1 MINQEISPNTR
12 AEILLEALPYIQ
24 KFHQKIVVIK
34 YGGAAM
40 KEPLLRDSFAQDVVL
55 LKYIGIHPV
64 IIHGGGPR
72 INQLL
77 GKLNISSKFIDGHR
91 VTDEETMEVVE
102 MVLSGHVN
110 KEIVSLIQKNGG
122 KAIGLSGKDAN
133 LAIAKPL
140 ILKKEENGQTK
151 EIFLGQVGTIEK
163 VHPEIL
169 FDLIQSGY
177 IPVIA
182 PVSPDKDGKT
192 LNINADNMAGAI
204 AGALKAEKLILLTDT
219 AGVLHNNNVITR
231 LTPLRIRELIREG
244 VIQGGMLPKVQC
256 CLDALDQGVHRTHII
271 DGRVPHSILIEL
283 FSYQGIGTM
292 ISLDSEASDF

>member
-110 KEIVSLIQKNGG
+110 KEIVSLVQK
-122 KAIGLSGKDAN
+122 KWW
-133 LAIAKPL
+133 
-140 ILKKEENGQTK
+140 
-151 EIFLGQVGTIEK
+151 
-163 VHPEIL
+163 
-169 FDLIQSGY
+169 
-177 IPVIA
+177 
-182 PVSPDKDGKT
+182 
-192 LNINADNMAGAI
+192 
-204 AGALKAEKLILLTDT
+204 
-219 AGVLHNNNVITR
+219 
-231 LTPLRIRELIREG
+231 
-244 VIQGGMLPKVQC
+244 
-256 CLDALDQGVHRTHII
+256 
-271 DGRVPHSILIEL
+271 
-283 FSYQGIGTM
+283 
-292 ISLDSEASDF
+292 